1 MELCIGVMATAIQI
15 ALLLAYTYSNRHARY
30 LLYLPL
36 NTVSLVSYFMLRS
49 FATRHNLDLRA
60 KVLLRIVKLYG
71 WVVLMYTTVS
81 VSAPEHDHGVFVV
94 GTALLVAD
102 LIRAYLYESS
112 KRSFENKILTGN
124 FCDILRLE
132 KYIVHSTEGSSA
144 AELGEDM
151 TSDRYF
157 ARGRPKAFAIDELF
171 ALWSDQSKCDEN
183 DSESDMKEA
192 SVQGQRRHGGKVSIL
207 PEMHEYPCRARD
219 ACAWNLEV
227 IQKVDL
233 TSDEVLAEKMQVRQ
247 PCEGIPTTT
256 NESEPNVSAKD
267 ILLEIKKNTKKK
279 KPCRPGLIS
288 PKSLAVHFGETHSQI
303 MYRLIA
309 FRRGDEM
316 NYDMFKENG
325 RQINGE
331 RANLFTTIA
340 DNKKLLNVVW
350 ATLVII
356 EIVVA
361 YVIVFMYIKA
371 QPLLLELAV
380 PMIILPALPV
390 IKMAVESFLFIVYT
404 HPYDP
409 GDRVHIDGENMIVRE
424 ICLFNTTLERWDGMV
439 VIMPNLVIREKAI
452 LNIRRSRSQQ
462 WKLSVLVSS
471 KTCDRK
477 IQILKDVIRTFVN
490 EDRSYTT
497 ASVNVSE
504 IINSSY
510 IRLEIIVKHLMN
522 FQSGFFMWSNHTKF
536 VNMLLTALHMLDIR
550 FNPLGKE
557 IASAGIGAPL
567 NTPVC

>member
-1 MELCIGVMATAIQI
+1 MELCIGMLTAAIQI
-15 ALLLAYTYSNRHARY
+15 ALLLAYKYSTRHARY
-30 LLYLPL
+30 LIYAPL

-49 FATRHNLDLRA
+49 FVTRSNLDVRS

-81 VSAPEHDHGVFVV
+81 VSVPEHGYGIFAV
-94 GTALLVAD
+94 GTALLITD

-112 KRSFENKILTGN
+112 KRSFENRILTGN
-124 FCDILRLE
+124 FCDILKLE
-132 KYIVHSTEGSSA
+132 KYIVHSTEGLPVA
-144 AELGEDM
+144 DLCTDM
-151 TSDRYF
+151 TIDQYF

-171 ALWSDQSKCDEN
+171 ALWSDQGRSEEN
-183 DSESDMKEA
+183 DSESDMKEGGTE
-192 SVQGQRRHGGKVSIL
+192 GQLRHRRRLNIT
-207 PEMHEYPCRARD
+207 PEMYEYPNHSRNRCK
-219 ACAWNLEV
+219 WNLEA
-227 IQKVDL
+227 IQKIDL
-233 TSDEVLAEKMQVRQ
+233 TSDEVIAEKMQVRQ
-247 PCEGIPTTT
+247 PCERIPATVR
-256 NESEPNVSAKD
+256 ESEPNVNVKD
-267 ILLEIKKNTKKK
+267 ILLEIKKNKAKK

-288 PKSLAVHFGETHSQI
+288 PRSLAVHYGEVHSQI
-303 MYRLIA
+303 MYKLIA

-350 ATLVII
+350 ATLFII
-356 EIVVA
+356 EIAVA
-361 YVIVFMYIKA
+361 YMMVFMYIKA
-371 QPLLLELAV
+371 QPLLLELAA
-380 PMIILPALPV
+380 PMIVVPALPV

-424 ICLFNTTLERWDGMV
+424 ICLFNTTLECWDGMV
-439 VIMPNLVIREKAI
+439 VIIPNLVIREKAI

-471 KTCDRK
+471 KTCDKK
-477 IQILKDVIRTFVN
+477 IEILKDVIRTFVK
-490 EDRSYTT
+490 EDKSYVT
-497 ASVNVSE
+497 ASMNVSE
-504 IINSSY
+504 ILDSSY
-510 IRLEIIVKHLMN
+510 IRLDIIVKHLMN

-536 VNMLLTALHMLDIR
+536 VGMLLTALHMLDIR

-557 IASAGIGAPL
+557 IAWTGVDMPL
-567 NTPVC
+567 NTVVY